1 VKTAGLV
8 TLVVAV
14 VAAAAVVSPWIA
26 AALGP
31 GLAFARVYDR
41 VVEVGLAAGLALAWR
56 RLDLG
61 DAAGL
66 GLAPWRPAALARG
79 LGAGL
84 AGLAVG
90 LAACWLGGG
99 LAPALRFAPAK
110 VARKALLGAAA
121 AVGIG
126 FAEEVLFRG
135 ILLRRLVADLG
146 RPAGILGTAAGYAA
160 VHAIRAGGGD
170 LAPGPWAGLMR
181 TAGLFAPLARLT
193 ALPELAGLFGLG
205 LLLAVVRLRADTLW
219 AAVGVHA
226 AWVAGFRV
234 GRLFFVL
241 GPTPVWLVGAGWP
254 PLVGGAGGWL
264 ALGVTAGLLAPLAPQ
279 AGGRR
284 DGLYRP

>member
-1 VKTAGLV
+1 VRTAGLAG
-8 TLVVAV
+8 LVVAV
-14 VAAAAVVSPWIA
+14 VAVAAVLSPWIA

-31 GLAFARVYDR
+31 GFAFARVYDR
-41 VVEVGLAAGLALAWR
+41 VVEVCLAAGLALAWR

-66 GLAPWRPAALARG
+66 GLSPWRPAALGRG

-84 AGLAVG
+84 VGLAVG
-90 LAACWLGGG
+90 LAACSLGGG
-99 LAPALRFAPAK
+99 LHPALRFAPAK

-126 FAEEVLFRG
+126 CAEEVLFRG

-146 RPAGILGTAAGYAA
+146 RGAGVLATTVVYAA
-160 VHAIRAGGGD
+160 VHAIRTGD
-170 LAPGPWAGLMR
+170 AHLEAGPWAGLLR
-181 TAGLFAPLARLT
+181 TAGLFSPLARFAT
-193 ALPELAGLFGLG
+193 LPELAGLFGLG
-205 LLLAVVRLRADTLW
+205 LLLAAVRLRTGTLW

-241 GPTPVWLVGAGWP
+241 GPMPAWLVGSGWP
-254 PLVGGAGGWL
+254 PLIGGAGGWL
-264 ALGVTAGLLAPLAPQ
+264 ALAVTGALLL
-279 AGGRR
+279 RR
-284 DGLYRP
+284 ARRPSRPGDGLYHP